1 MSTDPPA
8 IENGEEA
15 WVQLGERLRR
25 SREYLGLSQGE
36 VAEYMHLSRPAIT
49 NIEAGRRKVSTFELA
64 RLARLYRQ
72 PYEYYLGEV
81 PEVVE
86 DETTG
91 ALFRTTRELSDGDK
105 EQVLRFAQFLR
116 SAGPAPKTRPDD
128 GKTP

>member
-1 MSTDPPA
+1 MNDSGPA
-8 IENGEEA
+8 LNDGEEA

-36 VAEYMHLSRPAIT
+36 VAEYLELSRPAIT

-72 PYEYYLGEV
+72 PYEYFLGEV
-81 PEVVE
+81 PELPE

-91 ALFRTTRELSDGDK
+91 ALFRTARDLSAGDK

-116 SAGPAPKTRPDD
+116 NAGPAPQAPDED
-128 GKTP
+128 R